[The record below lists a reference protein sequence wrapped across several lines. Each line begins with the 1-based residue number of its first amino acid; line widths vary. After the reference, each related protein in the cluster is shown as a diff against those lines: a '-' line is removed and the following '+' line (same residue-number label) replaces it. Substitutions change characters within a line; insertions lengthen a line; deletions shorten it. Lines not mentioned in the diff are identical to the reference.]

1 MTLSFPLRALAAAM
15 IAGVAASPV
24 LAQAD
29 VRESGWYIG
38 GGIGASRF
46 SLDNA
51 SFATSEVGRAIGLR
65 GTSSG
70 DSDST
75 SGALKFFGGYDFN
88 RYLGAEAAVVGLG
101 GVTVDFNNASTGAQ
115 VGSTDYSVGAF
126 TLAGVGRYEFDNG
139 FLLKGKLGVAFTSAV
154 SDYTVSLPGG
164 TQRSNDPSAN
174 KTNFYWGLSAGYSFT
189 RHWAVLLDY
198 EDYGTVGN
206 DNVGEAKLQSLMAS
220 VQYRF

>member
-88 RYLGAEAAVVGLG
+88 RYLGA
-101 GVTVDFNNASTGAQ
+101 
-115 VGSTDYSVGAF
+115 
-126 TLAGVGRYEFDNG
+126 
-139 FLLKGKLGVAFTSAV
+139 
-154 SDYTVSLPGG
+154 
-164 TQRSNDPSAN
+164 
-174 KTNFYWGLSAGYSFT
+174 
-189 RHWAVLLDY
+189 
-198 EDYGTVGN
+198 
-206 DNVGEAKLQSLMAS
+206 
-220 VQYRF
+220 